1 MTEKAYRMT
10 QNSGFGIGE
19 FGEEPISDFE
29 SRVLYLIQTQSQIPE
44 NDDWLSREEKNIS
57 LGFRVPKRRN
67 DWRLGRWTAKQ
78 AILACHNKAYPE
90 ISSLEIRAA
99 QDGAPEP
106 YYEGAPAPVS
116 ISLSHSK
123 DRALCAVALG
133 GAAVGCDLE
142 WIEPRERNF
151 AEDYFTQEEMSFV
164 LKVPETRELAETLIW
179 SAKEATLKIL
189 RQGLTRDTRSI
200 RIRVDCAES
209 GNPWNSWTGECLEST
224 RIFPGWWCAA
234 EGFVYTI
241 ASDRRSLP
249 PGPLLS
255 S

>member
-1 MTEKAYRMT
+1 MT
-10 QNSGFGIGE
+10 QNSGFGIGD

-29 SRVLYLIQTQSQIPE
+29 SRVLCLIQTQSQIPQ
-44 NDDWLSREEKNIS
+44 NDDWLSTEEKKIS
-57 LGFRVPKRRN
+57 RGFRVPKRRN
-67 DWRLGRWTAKQ
+67 DWLLGRWTAKQ
-78 AILACHNKAYPE
+78 AILACHKKAYPE

-106 YYEGAPAPVS
+106 YYEGAPAPIS

-123 DRALCAVALG
+123 DHALCAVALG

-151 AEDYFTQEEMSFV
+151 AEDYFTQEEMSFI
-164 LKVPETRELAETLIW
+164 LKVPEKRELAETLIW
-179 SAKEATLKIL
+179 SAKETVLKIL

-200 RIRVDCAES
+200 CVQVDFAES
-209 GNPWNSWTGECLEST
+209 GKFWNSWTGKCLESS
-224 RIFPGWWCAA
+224 RLFHGWWRAG

-241 ASDRRSLP
+241 AASQPSVSP
-249 PGPLLS
+249 QLLR
-255 S
+255 